1 MLPQSTERQ
10 KQHLLTCGQPC
21 PGQAQR
27 RGETLTPDHSVG
39 STQQSRVAGVSL
51 GLGSWGQALS
61 SLLQLPEGDDCHAL
75 CVWSQPPDSLPRL
88 DPLTCWYSAEEG
100 CQAWQQP
107 GQQMQTCQRLAMDR
121 IWALHSLVALW
132 GIGPQL
138 PLPPRCSHPLA
149 SPGTD
154 THPT

>member
-1 MLPQSTERQ
+1 MLPQSTDRQ

-88 DPLTCWYSAEEG
+88 DPLTCWYSAEG
-100 CQAWQQP
+100 GLPGMATAWTADADVSEIGS
-107 GQQMQTCQRLAMDR
+107 GQNL
-121 IWALHSLVALW
+121 
-132 GIGPQL
+132 GPE
-138 PLPPRCSHPLA
+138 
-149 SPGTD
+149 
-154 THPT
+154 